1 MKTIQIR
8 DAKMRLSPSS
18 VAEMGFKFSKNAFL
32 ERKRLWQE
40 IE

>member
-1 MKTIQIR
+1 
-8 DAKMRLSPSS
+8 MRLGPSS
-18 VAEMGFKFSKNAFL
+18 VAEMVFKFSKKTAFL